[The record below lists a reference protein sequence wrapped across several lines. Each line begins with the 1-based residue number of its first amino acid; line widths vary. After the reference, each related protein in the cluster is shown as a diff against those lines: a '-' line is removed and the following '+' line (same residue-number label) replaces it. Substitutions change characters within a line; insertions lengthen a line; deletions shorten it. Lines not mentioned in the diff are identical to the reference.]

1 MLPALR
7 RAGRWPRTPE
17 VPARLAYS
25 TVEFPGLIPPQCRA
39 MNSTRIAFLGLGIM
53 GTGMARRLM
62 GAGFSLAVYNRNRAR
77 GEPLAA
83 EGARIADTP
92 RAAAEG
98 ADVVISMVADDVA
111 SRAVWLGADGA
122 LAGAKRGAL
131 GIDCSTLT
139 VAWVAELARA
149 AAAAGVELVDAPVTG
164 SKGPAASGELNF
176 LVGASPSGFERA
188 RPVLQP
194 MSRSITH
201 LGPVGSGA
209 FVKLVNNFLSGVQVA
224 AFAEA
229 LAWIERGPVDPAK
242 ALAVITEGAPG
253 SPIVRLMQARMVP
266 QDYAPNF
273 LLRLMAKD
281 LAYAVEESGRA
292 GQTLVTAAAALER
305 FQAAIAAG
313 HGERDMAAVVEPLR
327 ARPQS

>member
-1 MLPALR
+1 
-7 RAGRWPRTPE
+7 
-17 VPARLAYS
+17 
-25 TVEFPGLIPPQCRA
+25 

-62 GAGFSLAVYNRNRAR
+62 GAGFSVAVYNRSRAR
-77 GEPLAA
+77 AEPLAA
-83 EGARIADTP
+83 EGARMADTP

-98 ADVVISMVADDVA
+98 ADVIIGMVADDVA
-111 SRAVWLGADGA
+111 SRAIWLDADGA
-122 LAGAKRGAL
+122 LAGVKRGAL
-131 GIDCSTLT
+131 CIDCSTLT

-164 SKGPAASGELNF
+164 SKGPAAAGELKF
-176 LVGASPSGFERA
+176 LVGASPAGFERA

-266 QDYAPNF
+266 RDYAPNF

-292 GQTLVTAAAALER
+292 GRTLATAEAALGR
-305 FQAAIAAG
+305 FRAAVAEG

-327 ARPQS
+327 AG